1 MTKKNDKKTDFE
13 KLPLEK
19 QVGLVNS
26 ALEGE
31 VYSAMAMHNGGLT
44 IEDIDGLIVYIKYQ
58 GACVGCPMANSG
70 TLMFVEYT
78 LQEKIDPRIRVKSL

>member
-1 MTKKNDKKTDFE
+1 MPKKIDFK
-13 KLPLEK
+13 KLPIDK
-19 QVGLVNS
+19 QIKLVNK

-44 IEDIDGLIVYIKYQ
+44 IVDIKGLNVYISYQ
-58 GACVGCPMANSG
+58 GACVGCPMAGTG

-78 LQEKIDPRIRVKSL
+78 LQKKVDPGIKVKISY